1 MIRELKNKYTPEIRK
16 AKSLPVW
23 TQVEQEEHF
32 QKARVVLA
40 YWSMED
46 EVFTHDF
53 VCKWAKEKTL
63 LLPCVRGNEL
73 DIRYFDGRD
82 KLCPGEGFAIP
93 EPIGQLFTELDR
105 IDVVLVPGVA
115 FDASGNRLGRGKGY
129 YDKILQQ
136 TKKAYKIGICFDF
149 QLLNQVPVEDHDVVM
164 DRVLYG

>member
-1 MIRELKNKYTPEIRK
+1 MIRELKNKYTPEIKK
-16 AKSLPVW
+16 AKSLPVLE
-23 TQVEQEEHF
+23 QVEQEEHF
-32 QKARVVLA
+32 QKAQVVLA

-115 FDASGNRLGRGKGY
+115 FDSSGNRLGRGKGY
-129 YDKILQQ
+129 YDRILRQ

-149 QLLNQVPVEDHDVVM
+149 QLLEQVPVENHDVVM
-164 DRVLYG
+164 DRVLNG